1 MSDPFSLVTGVLSV
15 VSLVLQVAPRAMGVV
30 DKTVTA
36 HDTQRRVVRNLRRE
50 LDKTIKGTTSM
61 QIVLNTMLG
70 NPRDKIVKRMCRKYV
85 VFEVA
90 PLAPNELTSTEQ
102 YRMHHLTTAADE
114 GTGGYPRMGRAM
126 GQQ

>member
-1 MSDPFSLVTGVLSV
+1 MSDPFSLVTGMLSV

-36 HDTQRRVVRNLRRE
+36 HDTQRRVVGNLRRE

-70 NPRDKIVKRMCRKYV
+70 NPTDKIVKRMCRKCV

-90 PLAPNELTSTEQ
+90 PLAQNELTLTEQ
-102 YRMHHLTTAADE
+102 YRICHRTTAADE
-114 GTGGYPRMGRAM
+114 GARGYPRLDRAM